1 MEYEKIDFSCVRY
14 YLLSKKYWSDVN
26 GPLALAVTMTISGG
40 DGSFRKG
47 DVMDH
52 MTYLIRDGRPFNGPD
67 GYEIGRWDNR
77 FSDVES
83 SRATSDDMYYAWVD
97 PDLWDYD
104 PHCVL
109 YTKEEFMTLFED
121 CCRNYA
127 TAHPDRAEE
136 FGAALADNGM
146 SLKSEVITE

>member
-1 MEYEKIDFSCVRY
+1 MDNFYFLSDHLYEVKHA
-14 YLLSKKYWSDVN
+14 
-26 GPLALAVTMTISGG
+26 PLAVAVMLTIIGG
-40 DGSFRKG
+40 DCSFRKG

-52 MTYLIRDGRPFNGPD
+52 MTYLIRDGRSFNGPD

-83 SRATSDDMYYAWVD
+83 SSATSDDMYYAWVD

-109 YTKEEFMTLFED
+109 YTKEEFMILFKD
-121 CCRNYA
+121 CCRNYV

-136 FGAALADNGM
+136 FGAALAANGM
-146 SLKSEVITE
+146 SLKSEV

>member
-1 MEYEKIDFSCVRY
+1 MDNF
-14 YLLSKKYWSDVN
+14 YLLSDQLYEIKHA
-26 GPLALAVTMTISGG
+26 PLAVAVTLAITGG

-121 CCRNYA
+121 CCRNYVK
-127 TAHPDRAEE
+127 AHPDRAEE
-136 FGAALADNGM
+136 FGVALAANGM
-146 SLKSEVITE
+146 SLKSKVFS

>member
-1 MEYEKIDFSCVRY
+1 MNLDGDPIRY
-14 YLLSKKYWSDVN
+14 PLISKKYKVLKH
-26 GPLALAVTMTISGG
+26 GPLSLALANIFSGS
-40 DGSFRKG
+40 DGSFRKD

-67 GYEIGRWDNR
+67 GYEICRWDNR

-83 SRATSDDMYYAWVD
+83 TQPTSDDMYYAWVD
-97 PDLWDYD
+97 PDHWDYE

-121 CCRNYA
+121 CCRNYV

-136 FGAALADNGM
+136 FGAALVANGM
-146 SLKSEVITE
+146 SLKSEV

>member
-1 MEYEKIDFSCVRY
+1 MMNNF
-14 YLLSKKYWSDVN
+14 YLLSDQRYEVKHA
-26 GPLALAVTMTISGG
+26 PLAVAVMLTITGG

-47 DVMDH
+47 DVMSH
-52 MTYLIRDGRPFNGPD
+52 MTGLIRDGRPFNGPD

-83 SRATSDDMYYAWVD
+83 SSATSDDMYYAWVD

-127 TAHPDRAEE
+127 TARPDRAEE
-136 FGAALADNGM
+136 FGAALAANGM
-146 SLKSEVITE
+146 SLKSEV

>member
-1 MEYEKIDFSCVRY
+1 MNLDGDPIRY
-14 YLLSKKYWSDVN
+14 PLISKKYKVLKH
-26 GPLALAVTMTISGG
+26 GPLSPALANIFSGS
-40 DGSFRKG
+40 DGYFRKG
-47 DVMDH
+47 DVMNH
-52 MTYLIRDGRPFNGPD
+52 TTCLIRDGIPFNGPD

-83 SRATSDDMYYAWVD
+83 SKATSDDMYYAWVD

-104 PHCVL
+104 AHCVL

-121 CCRNYA
+121 CCRNYV

-136 FGAALADNGM
+136 FGAALAANGM
-146 SLKSEVITE
+146 SLEKTACI

>member
-1 MEYEKIDFSCVRY
+1 MDNF
-14 YLLSKKYWSDVN
+14 YLLSDHLYEVKHA
-26 GPLALAVTMTISGG
+26 PLAVAVMLTITGG

-47 DVMDH
+47 DVMEH
-52 MTYLIRDGRPFNGPD
+52 MTCLIRDGRPFNGPD

-77 FSDVES
+77 FSDIES
-83 SRATSDDMYYAWVD
+83 TQITSDDMYYAWVD

-121 CCRNYA
+121 CCRNYV

-136 FGAALADNGM
+136 FGAALAANGM
-146 SLKSEVITE
+146 SLEKIACT

>member
-1 MEYEKIDFSCVRY
+1 MDNFY
-14 YLLSKKYWSDVN
+14 YLSDHLYEVKHA
-26 GPLALAVTMTISGG
+26 PLAVAVMLTIIGG

-52 MTYLIRDGRPFNGPD
+52 MTYLIRDGRAFNGPD

-83 SRATSDDMYYAWVD
+83 SKATSNDMYYAWVD
-97 PDLWDYD
+97 PNLWDYD

-121 CCRNYA
+121 CCRNYV

-136 FGAALADNGM
+136 FGAALAANGM
-146 SLKSEVITE
+146 SLKSEV

>member
-1 MEYEKIDFSCVRY
+1 MNLDGDPIRY
-14 YLLSKKYWSDVN
+14 PLISKKYKVLKH
-26 GPLALAVTMTISGG
+26 GPLSLALANIFSGS
-40 DGSFRKG
+40 DGYFRKG
-47 DVMDH
+47 DVMNH
-52 MTYLIRDGRPFNGPD
+52 TTCLIRDGIPFNGPD

-83 SRATSDDMYYAWVD
+83 SKATSDDMYYAWVD

-121 CCRNYA
+121 CCRNHVA
-127 TAHPDRAEE
+127 AHPDRAEE
-136 FGAALADNGM
+136 FGAALAANGM
-146 SLKSEVITE
+146 SLNSEVLT

>member
-1 MEYEKIDFSCVRY
+1 MDNF
-14 YLLSKKYWSDVN
+14 YLLSDHLYEVKHAQ
-26 GPLALAVTMTISGG
+26 LAAAVMLTITGG

-47 DVMDH
+47 DVTDH
-52 MTYLIRDGRPFNGPD
+52 MTCLMRDGIPFNGPD

-77 FSDVES
+77 FSDIES
-83 SRATSDDMYYAWVD
+83 TQTTSDDMYYAWVD

-121 CCRNYA
+121 CCRNHVA
-127 TAHPDRAEE
+127 AHPDRAEE
-136 FGAALADNGM
+136 FGAALAANGM
-146 SLKSEVITE
+146 SLKSEV